1 MAKKKSIP
9 MRMCIACREMK
20 PKKEMFRV
28 VKSAD
33 GEIKV
38 DVTGKMPGRGAY
50 VCNGEDCQRKLTDK
64 KLLNRAFSANVAQ
77 EVYQDFR
84 EEFLGQ
90 K

>member
-1 MAKKKSIP
+1 MAKKKSLP

-28 VKSAD
+28 VKNAE
-33 GEIKV
+33 GEISV
-38 DVTGKMPGRGAY
+38 DATGKMPGRGAY
-50 VCNGEDCQRKLTDK
+50 ICGDEACQAKLSDK
-64 KLLNRAFSANVAQ
+64 KLLNKAFSANVAQ
-77 EVYQDFR
+77 DVYQGVK